1 MEKKLEE
8 QRQLQKK
15 EEKDVEEVKNQ
26 IQEMIQAKMK
36 IDLMQKMNKF
46 GKIKKEQQPG
56 KPNPFAALMANK

>member
-8 QRQLQKK
+8 GRELQKK

-26 IQEMIQAKMK
+26 IQDLIQAKMK

-46 GKIKKEQQPG
+46 GKIKGEQQPG
-56 KPNPFAALMANK
+56 KTNPFAALLANK